1 MSASGSRT
9 LVTSFRVGL
18 GRDYMSEPAISLV
31 PVRMG
36 DIAIGKPLPRA
47 IYDGQGNLLLASGC
61 VIESRSQ
68 LDGLI
73 HHGFIKDYGWEQGAP
88 PARPK
93 EGLLVKA
100 ARKPV
105 DTPPPEDANGS
116 KEVVVAMDDV
126 RWHVGETLYLQQV
139 DNTSTRYSVQ
149 LIGFV
154 KNKSIF
160 VTSPAVD
167 GKLEFVRD
175 GQTFVVRA
183 FSGKKAYAFVAA
195 ALKSVHV
202 PHPYLHLSYPKEL
215 RCTVVRRGVRVQV
228 KLAAVLSL
236 GQPARD
242 AELILTDISVG
253 GASAVSKQVLGNKGE
268 EGLIRLKVCAADQD
282 ETLTLKVAL
291 RSVTPAESGEGY
303 RHGIE
308 FLDVASH
315 DSLILSAFVHQTLA
329 EGL

>member
-1 MSASGSRT
+1 
-9 LVTSFRVGL
+9 
-18 GRDYMSEPAISLV
+18 MSEPAISLV

-36 DIAIGKPLPRA
+36 DIAIGKPLARA

-61 VIESRSQ
+61 TIESRSQ

-73 HHGFIKDYGWEQGAP
+73 QHGFIRDYGWEQGAP
-88 PARPK
+88 PAKPK
-93 EGLLVKA
+93 ESLLIKA
-100 ARKPV
+100 SRKPV
-105 DTPPPEDANGS
+105 DTPPPEEANS

-139 DNTSTRYSVQ
+139 DNPNIRYSVQ

-160 VTSPAVD
+160 VTSPMVE

-228 KLAAVLSL
+228 KMAAALSL
-236 GQPARD
+236 GQPARS
-242 AELILTDISVG
+242 AELVLNDLSVG
-253 GASAVSKQVLGNKGE
+253 GASAVCKQVLGNKGE
-268 EGLIRLKVCAADQD
+268 EGQVRFKVRAADQ
-282 ETLTLKVAL
+282 EEYLTLKVVL
-291 RSVTPAESGEGY
+291 RSVAPSDLGDGY
-303 RHGIE
+303 KHGFE
-308 FLDVASH
+308 FLDVSSH
-315 DSLILSAFVHQTLA
+315 DNLILSAYVHQTLA